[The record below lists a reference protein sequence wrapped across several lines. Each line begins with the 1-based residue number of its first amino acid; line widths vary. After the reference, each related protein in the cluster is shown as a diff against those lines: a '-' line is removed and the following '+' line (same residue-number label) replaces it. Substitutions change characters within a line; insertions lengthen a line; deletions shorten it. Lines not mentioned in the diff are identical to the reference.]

1 MEEQKTKIHLRSNEI
16 QDLIGRPPSWLVQYG
31 SFVILLILFG
41 ILLFSYF
48 IKYPDVVSA
57 PVLIT
62 TNIPPTPIVVKTSGK
77 LVKLLVKD
85 NDNVDSLQ
93 ILAVIENTAN
103 YNDILAVEK
112 NLSSTTI
119 LKNVEQIHFDKSLQ
133 MGELQNDYSQFL
145 NAIEEIKLYNGT
157 NFKSFQISKLN
168 ENTNYQKALNNTYKN
183 QLNNLLAELAAA
195 QSKLKNDAVLFNK
208 GIISN
213 REYQESQSHVNALN
227 NQVEGLSANI
237 SSGNMSLI
245 SIQQQQ
251 KEVINTDNST
261 QLSKELALSDNINNM
276 KSKIQLWKNSYL
288 LSSPCKG
295 HVSLGN
301 IRNENQFVEAGK
313 VIFSVLKEKA
323 NYTAKMN
330 LLTTNAGKV
339 KTGQVVL
346 VKLDNYPYQEYGTLE
361 ARITNISSVPVDG
374 KYIVEAELIN
384 NGTTSYHK
392 KIDMQ
397 IDMQGKAEIITSK
410 KRLISK
416 FFDRLSYVW
425 HNKLS

>member
-1 MEEQKTKIHLRSNEI
+1 MEDQKTKIHLRSNEI
-16 QDLIGRPPSWLVQYG
+16 QDLIGRPPSWLVQHG
-31 SFVILLILFG
+31 SFIILLILTG

-48 IKYPDVVSA
+48 IKYPDVVTT

-93 ILAVIENTAN
+93 ILAIIENTAN
-103 YNDILAVEK
+103 YKDILEVEK
-112 NLSSTTI
+112 ILSSNTI
-119 LKNVEQIHFDKSLQ
+119 LKNIEQIGYNKSLQ
-133 MGELQNDYSQFL
+133 MGEIQNDYSQFL
-145 NAIEEIKLYNGT
+145 NSIEEIKLYKGT
-157 NFKSFQISKLN
+157 NFKRFQISKLN

-195 QSKLKNDAVLFNK
+195 QSKLSNDATLLNK

-227 NQVEGLSANI
+227 NQIEGLSANI

-251 KEVINTDNST
+251 KEIINTDNST
-261 QLSKELALSDNINNM
+261 QLSKELALSENINNM
-276 KSKIQLWKNSYL
+276 KSKIQLWKSNYL
-288 LSSPCKG
+288 LCSPCKG
-295 HVSLGN
+295 YISLGN
-301 IRNENQFVEAGK
+301 VRNENQFVEAGK
-313 VIFSVLKEKA
+313 VIFSVLKEKT
-323 NYTAKMN
+323 NYSAKMN
-330 LLTTNAGKV
+330 LLTMNAGKV
-339 KTGQVVL
+339 KIGQMVL

-361 ARITNISSVPVDG
+361 ARITNISTVPVDS
-374 KYIVEAELIN
+374 KYIVEAVLIN
-384 NGTTSYHK
+384 NDTTSYHK

-397 IDMQGKAEIITSK
+397 IDMQGQAEIITSK

-416 FFDRLSYVW
+416 FFDRLSYLW